1 MEEDKNDA
9 SLKRKKKLNDDEDHN
24 SSDDDKLWM
33 PKAKFTKLVEFYRE
47 TDVKDVVKKS
57 EMFRGMEFYIVNV
70 DDKVAN
76 KPFLESR
83 IVEHGGSRV

>member
-1 MEEDKNDA
+1 MKGEEDRNEWATKMKYN
-9 SLKRKKKLNDDEDHN
+9 
-24 SSDDDKLWM
+24 
-33 PKAKFTKLVEFYRE
+33 KLVEFYRE
-47 TDVKDVVKKS
+47 TDTKDVVKKS
-57 EMFRGMEFYIVNV
+57 DMFKGMEFYIVNV